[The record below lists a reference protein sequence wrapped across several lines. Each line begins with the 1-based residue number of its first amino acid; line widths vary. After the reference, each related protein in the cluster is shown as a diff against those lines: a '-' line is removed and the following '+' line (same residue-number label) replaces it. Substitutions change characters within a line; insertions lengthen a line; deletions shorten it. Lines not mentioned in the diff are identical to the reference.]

1 MITFYVLIVSAVIIC
16 GILLYTWSIKRLMH
30 KKNEE
35 FRIKEAAMLK
45 QVQEQAKKIDV
56 LKSLVDGQ
64 DKILAMYRDKKK

>member
-1 MITFYVLIVSAVIIC
+1 MTLLFVLIVSVVIIC
-16 GILLYTWSIKRLMH
+16 GMLLYTLSIQKLMH

-35 FRIKEAAMLK
+35 FRIKEAEMLK